1 MVSLLFGVPVMAVM
15 IYFHWF
21 LRTPMN
27 PEAQTPIFTSALSLD
42 NLILFILCTPVQVI
56 INSF

>member
-21 LRTPMN
+21 LHTPMH
-27 PEAQTPIFTSALSLD
+27 PEMQTSVFTPALSLD
-42 NLILFILCTPVQVI
+42 NLILFVLCTPVQVAI
-56 INSF
+56 SNC